1 MGGNILCIEDNPDN
15 MMLFKRV
22 LEAAGFT
29 LRQAFNGTDGLK
41 IAETEPIDLVLLDI
55 NLPDI
60 DGYEVTR
67 RLRKASIPNA
77 SHLPIL
83 IITANVQKR
92 DVDQAMAAGATEF
105 ITKPIDIFELCIR
118 IENYL
123 SSDGSAPSTKPEGVV

>member
-1 MGGNILCIEDNPDN
+1 MGRNILCIEDNPDN
-15 MMLFKRV
+15 MMLLKRV
-22 LEAAGFT
+22 LESAGFV
-29 LRQAFNGTDGLK
+29 LRQAFNGLDGLK

-67 RLRKASIPNA
+67 RLRKASSPNA
-77 SHLPIL
+77 ARLPIL

-92 DVDQAMAAGATEF
+92 DVDEAMTAGATEF
-105 ITKPIDIFELCIR
+105 ITKPIDIFELCSR

-123 SSDGSAPSTKPEGVV
+123 SASNP